1 MKRIIVIVLLILVL
15 ASCKKNSTASVIFND
30 TSGIVGNWKWIQTLN
45 YYLPYCDSNPM
56 TPIYASYQKM
66 VSFNADQSFVVT
78 KNNVLIDSG
87 TFKHGHGT
95 YTMPGLPVKVFIYDS
110 ILYYH
115 NGIHNKDSVDYY
127 KISTDTLCF
136 SIGLRGLLGSGN
148 PITWKK
154 SNFNR
159 KIYS

>member
-1 MKRIIVIVLLILVL
+1 MKNVLMIALLILML
-15 ASCKKNSTASVIFND
+15 GSCKKSTTGTVFPTD
-30 TSGIVGNWKWIQTLN
+30 TSGIVGNWKWIQTIN
-45 YYLPYCDSNPM
+45 YYLPYSDSNPL
-56 TPIYASYQKM
+56 TPKYTGYQKI

-95 YTMPGLPVKVFIYDS
+95 YTMTGLPVKVFIYDS

-115 NGIHNKDSVDYY
+115 HGIHNKDSVDYY

-136 SIGLRGLLGSGN
+136 SIGLRGALGVGN
-148 PITWKK
+148 PETWKK
-154 SNFNR
+154 Q
-159 KIYS
+159 